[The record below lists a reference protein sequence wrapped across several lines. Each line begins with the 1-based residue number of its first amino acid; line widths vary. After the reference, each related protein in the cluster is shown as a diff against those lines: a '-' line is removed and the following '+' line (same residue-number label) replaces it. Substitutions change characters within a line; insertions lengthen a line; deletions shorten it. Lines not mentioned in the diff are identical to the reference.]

1 MSKIIITVIT
11 LMLATST
18 YSQSIKEQISLQDFT
33 ITKSD
38 KWKPFKNHGICYTP
52 LKVTD
57 DKYDN
62 FMWIDKISQK
72 GKQLSLKEFA
82 VESMSRYS
90 KLQKITS
97 QEAFSIEESQLG
109 DVYVHK
115 FETRSHKKYQVYFEH
130 NSNYYK
136 YFYSS
141 KKKLYDVYFDEAMSI
156 LLSIKFK
163 NPSVNKS
170 DINSITGKNYNL
182 IGRLPLSRPLPA
194 YICQKQGKVIVS
206 IKVNRDGKVID
217 ATAGINGSTTKAK
230 CLLKQAKKA
239 ALKTTWQPSQ
249 DAPEVQDGEI
259 IYNFSLN

>member
-1 MSKIIITVIT
+1 MTKIIIIVIT
-11 LMLATST
+11 LILSTST
-18 YSQSIKEQISLQDFT
+18 YSQSIKKLISLQDFT

-57 DKYDN
+57 EKYDN
-62 FMWIDKISQK
+62 FMLIYKISQK
-72 GKQLSLKEFA
+72 GKQLSLKEYA
-82 VESMSRYS
+82 IESMSGHIT
-90 KLQKITS
+90 LQKITS
-97 QEAFSIEESQLG
+97 QEAFSIEESELG

-115 FETRSHKKYQVYFEH
+115 FETRSHKKYLVYFEH
-130 NSNYYK
+130 NGNYYK

-163 NPSVNKS
+163 KPSVIKTDKVS
-170 DINSITGKNYNL
+170 FSGRNYDL
-182 IGRLPLSRPLPA
+182 LGRLPTSRPIPA

-217 ATAGINGSTTKAK
+217 AKSGIKSSTTKAK

-239 ALKTTWQPSQ
+239 ALNTTWEASP
-249 DAPEVQDGEI
+249 DAPEAQEGKI